1 MTTQWAPEPELLQHL
16 DEAVTMILT
25 TQKENGQFGS
35 EPWISTDQN
44 VLWPLTVA
52 WSQSGSRHFHDEPVL
67 DAIVRGGLAL
77 QEAQDENG
85 MWMFRK
91 KDYSEW
97 GPIRMP
103 WAYSRWIRAF
113 AVIKD
118 QMPTDAH
125 QKWADGL
132 QLGYEGIAEHQLTHI
147 HNIPTHHA
155 MALYCA
161 GQVFDRPTWCEQAA
175 DFLRG
180 VASAQSPHG
189 WWAEH
194 EGPVV
199 AYNFVYAE
207 ALGTYFAMSGDEQV
221 LPALERAATYHATFT
236 YPDGSCV
243 ETIDGRNPYHDGVRL
258 GNAGL
263 TRSAAGRGWTAQ
275 QHRLYLAQGQRF
287 DADYA
292 ASMLAYATSG
302 DAEIPPG
309 ARDVHTQRMGDQALT
324 RRRAPWFACVSAYT
338 VDIPQNRW
346 GLDRQSFFSLYHD
359 EAGLIAGGGNSKL
372 QPLWSTFTLGNTE
385 LLKHTPGEEDPDFAA
400 VDGLIHCPQSAK
412 LGEDDETV
420 LVDLHYGSALCTVS
434 LKLDAESAVA
444 TFSAAGEITA
454 TLAAHVT
461 LLPQI
466 GESLQIGE
474 QSWVLGDEVIDMT
487 FATSTTISHGR
498 WQMSCGPGSRFHW
511 PALPHNPYRKDGH
524 STSEEG
530 RLVVTLPLASDAPA
544 SVGFHLAE

>member
-1 MTTQWAPEPELLQHL
+1 
-16 DEAVTMILT
+16 MILT

-161 GQVFDRPTWCEQAA
+161 GQAFDRPTWCEQAA

-180 VASAQSPHG
+180 VASAQSSHG

-302 DAEIPPG
+302 DAETPPG

-454 TLAAHVT
+454 ALAAHVT

-487 FATSTTISHGR
+487 FATSTTISHRR
-498 WQMSCGPGSRFHW
+498 WQMSCGPGSRLHW